1 MVWRSIKD
9 VVPLLSKEFRA
20 VHQKFKVK
28 LLGSKRNK
36 TRADICFSYTN
47 NILGPMLGALFIR
60 SAFGPSS
67 KEKVGNAP
75 TSHPVPL
82 VLFAP
87 GPLSF
92 WLREIWER
100 DWRYGMVLYRES
112 NKARSHTVNSRY
124 HEQSRTIIYCL
135 YHCYLHEAVLFRHP
149 FSKGWLSSD
158 IEKRNPEFLGD
169 SIVPVYFERSE
180 SLLTIRT
187 LHWNS
192 IKHSKFWSRWSPYCV
207 DTVLA
212 RNLQQLSDSVTYNWV
227 SFTKRY
233 LKFENFLHSAYLAV
247 SLFLNWGS
255 QLVR

>member
-1 MVWRSIKD
+1 MLMKIMFCVILSFKKYIYIYIFFFQVFIPSGQSSKRRTLDRAESDSNNTESPVTFTDQLLNIIVSKNFCLVISPARYLLHVVFLSLSVLSTYMVWRSIKD

-67 KEKVGNAP
+67 KEKVGNSP
-75 TSHPVPL
+75 TSYPVPL

-100 DWRYGMVLYRES
+100 D
-112 NKARSHTVNSRY
+112 
-124 HEQSRTIIYCL
+124 
-135 YHCYLHEAVLFRHP
+135 
-149 FSKGWLSSD
+149 
-158 IEKRNPEFLGD
+158 
-169 SIVPVYFERSE
+169 
-180 SLLTIRT
+180 
-187 LHWNS
+187 
-192 IKHSKFWSRWSPYCV
+192 
-207 DTVLA
+207 
-212 RNLQQLSDSVTYNWV
+212 
-227 SFTKRY
+227 
-233 LKFENFLHSAYLAV
+233 
-247 SLFLNWGS
+247 
-255 QLVR
+255 

>member
-67 KEKVGNAP
+67 KEKVGNSP
-75 TSHPVPL
+75 TSYPVPL

-87 GPLSF
+87 GPLSVCRF
-92 WLREIWER
+92 GSKKSGNEIER
-100 DWRYGMVLYRES
+100 YEKALYRES
-112 NKARSHTVNSRY
+112 NKARSHAVNSRY

-135 YHCYLHEAVLFRHP
+135 YHCYLHEAVLFLHP
-149 FSKGWLSSD
+149 
-158 IEKRNPEFLGD
+158 IE
-169 SIVPVYFERSE
+169 
-180 SLLTIRT
+180 
-187 LHWNS
+187 
-192 IKHSKFWSRWSPYCV
+192 
-207 DTVLA
+207 
-212 RNLQQLSDSVTYNWV
+212 
-227 SFTKRY
+227 
-233 LKFENFLHSAYLAV
+233 
-247 SLFLNWGS
+247 
-255 QLVR
+255 